1 MCMQFDV
8 TRPFYVV
15 VEAPG
20 SAFRGEQLG
29 VQIALYNYWS
39 QSLEVTSQFCVV
51 VPCTD
56 HKCVVTC
63 DVTVFF
69 G

>member
-1 MCMQFDV
+1 MCFLTVTAQFDV

-39 QSLEVTSQFCVV
+39 QSLEVISTRISTSHN
-51 VPCTD
+51 PLR
-56 HKCVVTC
+56 
-63 DVTVFF
+63 
-69 G
+69 